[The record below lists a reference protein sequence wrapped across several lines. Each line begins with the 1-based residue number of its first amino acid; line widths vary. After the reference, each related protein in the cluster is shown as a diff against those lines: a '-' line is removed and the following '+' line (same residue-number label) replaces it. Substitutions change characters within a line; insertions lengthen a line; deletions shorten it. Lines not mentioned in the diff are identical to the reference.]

1 MLKYED
7 EFSEAIKS
15 ILGLHKDYETIY
27 DDHIRRKKLNK
38 VHKVIKKK
46 IKGE

>member
-7 EFSEAIKS
+7 EFSEAIKD
-15 ILGLHKDYETIY
+15 ILGLHKDYEAIY
-27 DDHIRRKKLNK
+27 DDHVRRKKL
-38 VHKVIKKK
+38 HKVNKIIKKK